1 MNRVLFFS
9 VFLFAI
15 TMCLQAQ
22 RIDVPVVGGSS
33 DPYQELLLPPAVVAA
48 DDVLN
53 ERIVDLVDVWT
64 VDSTYTRK
72 TAVHR
77 SLFFPIVRMFGVRWK
92 TVRYTREK
100 YVGTVSHQRI
110 PGADAERFTEYDV
123 NFDPVAHLPH
133 HRQLAHDGHVAQADM
148 FKSRKRTRGRTDE
161 EPFILPDEVR
171 HPERYRI
178 HCEVTP
184 DGPSRTALNDLF
196 YPTIAPMSTATHPN
210 ILQENPTIG
219 LYGCFVLDCNHKC
232 HPEIHPYEW
241 FWWYDVRPQANVLDR
256 RTWFVALFRDVS
268 NRMKHWSS
276 SPRVGQMRIPFVMP
290 AAATG
295 KTIDIEHLVYD
306 GFVPD
311 AMGRMD
317 IPDDALDARRTERT
331 LVLDSD
337 ALEVYPALTVRMN
350 HAIDSDGIRMWLDHV
365 AYDDRTG
372 MLSGVLVL
380 ALSVEDVYT
389 ARITT
394 SHSLR

>member
-1 MNRVLFFS
+1 MIRTLIFSAFF
-9 VFLFAI
+9 LAI
-15 TMCLQAQ
+15 ATRLQAQ
-22 RIDVPVVGGSS
+22 RIEVPVVSGSS
-33 DPYQELLLPPAVVAA
+33 GPYQELLLPPAVVAA

-72 TAVHR
+72 TEVHR
-77 SLFFPIVRMFGVRWK
+77 SLFFPIIRMFGVRWK

-100 YVGTVSHQRI
+100 FVGTTRYNRV
-110 PGADAERFTEYDV
+110 PGADSERFTEYDV
-123 NFDPVAHLPH
+123 NYDLVPHLDH
-133 HRQLAHDGHVAQADM
+133 HRRTAHDGYQAMASM
-148 FKSRKRTRGRTDE
+148 FKSRKRTRGREDE
-161 EPFILPDEVR
+161 EPFVLPDEVR
-171 HPERYRI
+171 HPERYKL
-178 HCEVTP
+178 HCEITP
-184 DGPSRTALNDLF
+184 DGPSRNALNDLF
-196 YPTIAPMSTATHPN
+196 YPTIAPMNTTVHPN
-210 ILQENPTIG
+210 FLQEHPTIG

-241 FWWYDVRPQANVLDR
+241 FWWYDVRPEANVLDR
-256 RTWFVALFRDVS
+256 RTWHVALMRDVS

-311 AMGRMD
+311 AMDRMD
-317 IPDDALDARRTERT
+317 IPDHALDAQSTERT
-331 LVLDSD
+331 LVLDSE
-337 ALEVYPALTVRMN
+337 APEVYPALTVRMN
-350 HAIDSDGIRMWLDHV
+350 HAIASDGIRLWLDDV

-389 ARITT
+389 ARVTT